1 MNNKMK
7 KTILLGSVLVSGL
20 ALSSCQNGGVSTPKA
35 ALVNEVDSVSYALGL
50 NVGTG
55 FGKELKSLPGGK
67 VNKDALLAGFI
78 QSLREDTSNYQIDIK
93 NVQTILS
100 TYFQKAAEE
109 DKMKAMLKNDSILSE
124 NKKKEGVVVT
134 ESGLQYKVLTE
145 GKGPKPTKDDIVKVN
160 YTGKLVDGTIF
171 DSSVQRGDTAK
182 FPVGAVIPGW
192 SEALQLMPVG
202 SKWEL
207 MIPSQ
212 LAYGERNVGS
222 IPANSVLIFEV
233 EMVGIEPKA
242 EAPKK

>member
-1 MNNKMK
+1 
-7 KTILLGSVLVSGL
+7 
-20 ALSSCQNGGVSTPKA
+20 

-242 EAPKK
+242 EAPKN